1 MTNLKIVVCTIF
13 GVVGSFIAKLFG
25 GWTED
30 MVTLIIFMAIDFV
43 MGLVV
48 AGVFHKSNKSET
60 GSLNSHAG
68 WKGLCKKCTVLL
80 FVLIAYRLDLLMN
93 TDYIRTS
100 VIIGF
105 IANEGISIIEN
116 AGLMGIPLPNII
128 TKAIDNLKNRGDQD
142 DNHRTDL

>member
-1 MTNLKIVVCTIF
+1 MTNLKIVFCTTL

-30 MVTLIIFMAIDFV
+30 MVTLIIFMAIDFI

-80 FVLIAYRLDLLMN
+80 FVLIAYRLDLLMD

-105 IANEGISIIEN
+105 IITSSAYNI
-116 AGLMGIPLPNII
+116 MRTPPLFS
-128 TKAIDNLKNRGDQD
+128 
-142 DNHRTDL
+142 